1 MRVYGGDM
9 KVCVCVCVCVCCRA
23 SVDNS
28 SIYDELTELPYW
40 NKAIYLSV
48 CVHLG

>member
-9 KVCVCVCVCVCCRA
+9 KVCVCVCVCCRA

-28 SIYDELTELPYW
+28 SIY
-40 NKAIYLSV
+40 LSV